1 MTLRIKIRP
10 TTNRLRQLIRD
21 HGDVWEMTGHSGSII
36 AFQGDRGVEVRSLNG
51 RHIRWVRLK
60 DTRPIIQKG

>member
-1 MTLRIKIRP
+1 MTPRIKIRP

-21 HGDVWEMTGHSGSII
+21 HGEVWEMMQAPKLIP
-36 AFQGDRGVEVRSLNG
+36 AFRDDRGVEVRSLNG

>member
-1 MTLRIKIRP
+1 MTATIKIRP

-21 HGDVWEMTGHSGSII
+21 HGDVWEMTQASRPIV

-51 RHIRWVRLK
+51 RHTRWVRLK
-60 DTRPIIQKG
+60 DTRPLVQKG